1 MKLRIVDIQDHTTEE
16 TWGTCELCEYT
27 GDFTSALV
35 TVENVRTGEKEII
48 DNEGYEQWYG
58 PITEWEIYDW
68 VKFAEFLGSKE
79 WYGSQSIETLF
90 LKAVHEW
97 EEMEDDHQYAKN

>member
-1 MKLRIVDIQDHTTEE
+1 MKLKIVDIQNYTREE
-16 TWGTCELCEYT
+16 DFGTCELCEYT

-48 DNEGYEQWYG
+48 DNEGYERWYG

>member
-16 TWGTCELCEYT
+16 TWGTCELCEYR
-27 GDFTSALV
+27 GDFTSTVV
-35 TVENVRTGEKEII
+35 TVENVRTGKMEVI
-48 DNEGYEQWYG
+48 DNEGYESWYG